1 MKILITGDAGFVGR
15 AFHRA
20 LDDKGHEIT
29 GIDIAN
35 GLDCR
40 DFFKKD
46 DTRYDVVIH
55 LAAIVGGRATI
66 EGNPLAVASDLAID
80 SDMFQWAV
88 RTKPKHLVYFSSS
101 AAYPIY
107 LQKTAY
113 KQRLREG
120 DINLDHIRTPDLS
133 YGWAKLT
140 GETLARYARA
150 EGIKVH
156 VLRPFSG
163 YGSDQDLDYPF
174 PSLIAR
180 GKAKQEPIRSLG
192 NRPASPRLY
201 PHRRCGCSYLR
212 SDHKRHPNFEPLHRA
227 SDLIHP
233 ARRDDHA
240 GAGDT
245 SHRSRITPASRAES
259 NTESATPRRCFRFTS
274 RRSASKKE
282 SPGRSQANKEHS
294 AIIAP

>member
-1 MKILITGDAGFVGR
+1 MARMKILITGDAGFVGR

-29 GIDIAN
+29 GIDITN

-55 LAAIVGGRATI
+55 LAAIVGGRALI

-88 RTKPKHLVYFSSS
+88 RTKPKHLVYYSSS

-107 LQKTAY
+107 LQRAAY

-163 YGSDQDLDYPF
+163 YGSDQALDYPF

-180 GKAKQEPIRSLG
+180 GKAKLDPFEVWGTGQQVRDFIHIDDVVAATFEAITNNVKTLNLCTGRATSFIQLAEMIMLEQGYLAPIKKHPGKPSGVEYRVGDPTKMLQIYEPKISLEEG
-192 NRPASPRLY
+192 IA
-201 PHRRCGCSYLR
+201 
-212 SDHKRHPNFEPLHRA
+212 RA
-227 SDLIHP
+227 L
-233 ARRDDHA
+233 
-240 GAGDT
+240 
-245 SHRSRITPASRAES
+245 AE
-259 NTESATPRRCFRFTS
+259 
-274 RRSASKKE
+274 
-282 SPGRSQANKEHS
+282 
-294 AIIAP
+294 

>member
-1 MKILITGDAGFVGR
+1 MAYMKILITGDAGFVGR

-20 LDDKGHEIT
+20 LDDKGHDIT

-35 GLDCR
+35 GIDCR

-46 DTRYDVVIH
+46 DTKYDVVIH

-88 RTKPKHLVYFSSS
+88 RTRPKHLVYYSSS

-107 LQKTAY
+107 LQKAAY
-113 KQRLREG
+113 KQRLREP

-140 GETLARYARA
+140 GETLAQYARA
-150 EGIKVH
+150 EGIKVS

-163 YGSDQDLDYPF
+163 YGSDQALDYPF

-180 GKAKQEPIRSLG
+180 GKAKLDPFEIWGTGEQVRDFIHIDDVVAATFEAITNNVKTLNLCTGRATSFIQLAEMIMLAQGYLAPIKKHPGKPSGVEYRVGDPIKMLQIYEPKITLEEG
-192 NRPASPRLY
+192 IA
-201 PHRRCGCSYLR
+201 
-212 SDHKRHPNFEPLHRA
+212 RA
-227 SDLIHP
+227 L
-233 ARRDDHA
+233 
-240 GAGDT
+240 
-245 SHRSRITPASRAES
+245 AE
-259 NTESATPRRCFRFTS
+259 
-274 RRSASKKE
+274 
-282 SPGRSQANKEHS
+282 
-294 AIIAP
+294 

>member
-20 LDDKGHEIT
+20 LDGKGHEIT

-35 GLDCR
+35 GIDCR

-46 DTRYDVVIH
+46 ETTFDVVIH

-80 SDMFQWAV
+80 SDMFQWAI
-88 RTKPKHLVYFSSS
+88 RTKPKHLVYYSSS

-113 KQRLREG
+113 QQRLNER
-120 DINLDHIRTPDLS
+120 DINLDHIRTPDFS

-163 YGSDQDLDYPF
+163 YGSDQAMDYPF

-180 GKAKQEPIRSLG
+180 GKAKLDPFEVWGTGEQVRDFIHIDDVVAGTLEAITNDIQTLNLCTGRPTSFIQLAEMIMLAQGYLAPIKKHPGKPTGVEYRVGDPTKMLQIYEPKISLEEG
-192 NRPASPRLY
+192 
-201 PHRRCGCSYLR
+201 
-212 SDHKRHPNFEPLHRA
+212 
-227 SDLIHP
+227 
-233 ARRDDHA
+233 
-240 GAGDT
+240 
-245 SHRSRITPASRAES
+245 
-259 NTESATPRRCFRFTS
+259 
-274 RRSASKKE
+274 
-282 SPGRSQANKEHS
+282 
-294 AIIAP
+294 IAMALKDA

>member
-1 MKILITGDAGFVGR
+1 MAYMKILITGDAGFVGR

-20 LDDKGHEIT
+20 LDDKGHDIT

-35 GLDCR
+35 GIDCR

-46 DTRYDVVIH
+46 DTKYDIVIH

-88 RTKPKHLVYFSSS
+88 RTKPKHLVYYSSS

-107 LQKTAY
+107 LQKAAY
-113 KQRLREG
+113 KQLLREP
-120 DINLDHIRTPDLS
+120 DINLDHIRNPDYS

-140 GETLARYARA
+140 GETLAQYARA
-150 EGIKVH
+150 EGIKVS

-163 YGSDQDLDYPF
+163 YGSDQALDYPF

-180 GKAKQEPIRSLG
+180 GKAKLDPFEIWGTGEQVRDFIHIDDVVAATFEAITNNVKTLNLCTGRPTSFIQLAEMIMLAQGYLAPIKKHPGKPSGVEYRVGDPTKMFQIYEPKITLEEG
-192 NRPASPRLY
+192 IA
-201 PHRRCGCSYLR
+201 
-212 SDHKRHPNFEPLHRA
+212 RA
-227 SDLIHP
+227 L
-233 ARRDDHA
+233 
-240 GAGDT
+240 
-245 SHRSRITPASRAES
+245 AE
-259 NTESATPRRCFRFTS
+259 
-274 RRSASKKE
+274 
-282 SPGRSQANKEHS
+282 
-294 AIIAP
+294 

>member
-20 LDDKGHEIT
+20 LDDKGHDIT

-35 GLDCR
+35 GIDCR

-46 DTRYDVVIH
+46 DTKYDVVIH

-88 RTKPKHLVYFSSS
+88 RTKPKHLVYYSSS

-107 LQKTAY
+107 LQKAAY
-113 KQRLREG
+113 KQRLREA
-120 DINLDHIRTPDLS
+120 DINLEHIRNPDFS

-140 GETLARYARA
+140 GETLAKYARD

-163 YGSDQDLDYPF
+163 YGSDQALDYPF

-180 GKAKQEPIRSLG
+180 GKAKQDPFEVWGNGEQVRDFIHIDDVVAGTFEAITNNIKTLNLCTGRATSFIQLAEMIMLAQGYLAPIKKHPGKPSGVEYRVGDATKMLQIYEP
-192 NRPASPRLY
+192 
-201 PHRRCGCSYLR
+201 
-212 SDHKRHPNFEPLHRA
+212 K
-227 SDLIHP
+227 
-233 ARRDDHA
+233 
-240 GAGDT
+240 
-245 SHRSRITPASRAES
+245 ITLEEGISRAL
-259 NTESATPRRCFRFTS
+259 
-274 RRSASKKE
+274 KE
-282 SPGRSQANKEHS
+282 
-294 AIIAP
+294 